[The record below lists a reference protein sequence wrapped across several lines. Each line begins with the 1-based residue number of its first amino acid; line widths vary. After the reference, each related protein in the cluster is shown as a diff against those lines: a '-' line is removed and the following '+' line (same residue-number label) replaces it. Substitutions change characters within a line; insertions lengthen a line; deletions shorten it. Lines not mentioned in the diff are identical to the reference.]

1 MTVFIATF
9 GSRGDVEPFLA
20 LGLGLKAAGSDVV
33 LCTSSRFEAWI
44 AGHGLAV
51 RTVSDDLLKL
61 MDTEDGRTVMDPGGR
76 PLSAVRA
83 GLRINK
89 VAASMN
95 ERMMGEYWAAAQ
107 DVNPDTILFHPKAL
121 AAPHIAE
128 KLGAK
133 PILAMLQPMLVETAA
148 YPAAGVPALPW
159 GWYNRLSYKAVAAG
173 YGAYANMINRFRREA
188 LGLKNAAKVM
198 DLTRDAQGRAVP
210 VLHGFSRHVAPRP
223 DDWPDNAYVNGYWR
237 LEGGSEWTPPDDLAA
252 FLAAGPPPVFVGFGS
267 IAGRDPA
274 GLAETVVS
282 ALAKAGQ
289 RGLLATGWN
298 GLDPKNVPDTVF
310 VLESA
315 PYEWLF
321 PRMAA
326 VVHHGGAGTTAA
338 GLRAGKPSLICP
350 FFGDQ
355 GFWGDRVLRLG
366 AGPKPIPQKN
376 LTVSRLA
383 KAIRTAATNDAI
395 RTNAQ
400 DIGERLRSEDGVGQT
415 VRLIGEL
422 TGAAPSAFTAVRES

>member
-1 MTVFIATF
+1 MSVFIATF

-33 LCTSSRFEAWI
+33 LCTSSRFETWI
-44 AGHGLAV
+44 ADHGLAV
-51 RTVSDDLLKL
+51 RTVCDDLLEL

-83 GLRINK
+83 GLRMNK
-89 VAASMN
+89 AAASIN

-107 DVNPDTILFHPKAL
+107 DVQPDSVLFHPKVL

-128 KLGAK
+128 KLGATS
-133 PILAMLQPMLVETAA
+133 ILAALQPMVVETAA
-148 YPAAGVPALPW
+148 FPAPGMPAPPW
-159 GWYNRLSYKAVAAG
+159 GGWYNRLSYKLVAAG
-173 YGAYANMINRFRREA
+173 YGAYAKMIDRFRRDA
-188 LGLKNAAKVM
+188 LGLKKAPKGM
-198 DLTRDAQGRAVP
+198 GLTRNARGEAVP
-210 VLHGFSRHVAPRP
+210 VLHGYSRHVVPRP
-223 DDWPDNAYVNGYWR
+223 DDWPDHAYVNGYWP
-237 LEGGSEWTPPDDLAA
+237 LEGGSGWTPPDDLAA

-274 GLAETVVS
+274 GLAGMVIA

-298 GLDPKNVPDTVF
+298 GLDPKGVPDTVF
-310 VLESA
+310 VLKSA

-355 GFWGDRVLRLG
+355 GFWGSRVSRLG
-366 AGPKPIPQKN
+366 AGPEPIPQKS
-376 LTVSRLA
+376 LTASRLA
-383 KAIRTAATNDAI
+383 KAIRIAATNETI
-395 RTNAQ
+395 RMNAEG
-400 DIGERLRSEDGVGQT
+400 IGERLRSEDGVGRT

-422 TGAAPSAFTAVRES
+422 TGGGR